1 MSLRRSPPPRRPIM
15 GADSNSDLMA
25 TGNVPQPD
33 LRQAASSD
41 TENNQITMRKRKQP
55 ENDLTDKFED
65 FESKILA
72 ILTSMAQ
79 TQNDK
84 LDLIHQDLSLVKNEL
99 TEVKSTTKQIVTEQ
113 NRISQELLKI
123 EKFKTNVEQKIEDL
137 TKEINTLK
145 VDVANSTTNITASA
159 TTGTSTDFTSYED
172 MMAEFHERSNREK
185 NVIISGINERNSDNR
200 AERLTHD
207 MNEVV
212 KILEL
217 VNPGCNKP
225 IKTIRMGKYDTN
237 KSRPL
242 KVCFA
247 SVDEARTILRNKTK
261 ITNETNNIKCYY
273 DQTPCQKKIMENTRN
288 ELKRRKDAGE
298 QDLTIRFI
306 RGIPKVVQNQS
317 KNLEKQD
324 LM

>member
-1 MSLRRSPPPRRPIM
+1 MSLPRSPPTRRPIM
-15 GADSNSDLMA
+15 NVDSNSDSTTIRNESEPELWQ
-25 TGNVPQPD
+25 T
-33 LRQAASSD
+33 ASSD

-55 ENDLTDKFED
+55 EDDLRDRFED
-65 FESKILA
+65 FENKILA
-72 ILTSMAQ
+72 ILTRTAK

-84 LDLIHQDLSLVKNEL
+84 LDQIHQDLSSLRNEL
-99 TEVKSTTKQIVTEQ
+99 TEVKTTTKQIVTEQ

-137 TKEINTLK
+137 TKNIDSIK
-145 VDVANSTTNITASA
+145 ADMANSTTNIIATASTA
-159 TTGTSTDFTSYED
+159 TSTDIESYEG
-172 MMAEFHERSNREK
+172 MIAEFHERSIREK
-185 NVIISGINERNSDNR
+185 NVIISGINELNSDNR
-200 AERLTHD
+200 AERLSYD

-225 IKTIRMGKYDTN
+225 IKTIRLGKFDTN
-237 KSRPL
+237 KARPL

-247 SVDEARTILRNKTK
+247 SAEEAKTILRNKTK

-273 DQTPCQKKIMENTRN
+273 DQTPCQKKMMENTRN

-298 QDLTIRFI
+298 QNLTIRFI
-306 RGIPKVVQNQS
+306 RGIPKIVQEQP
-317 KNLEKQD
+317 KN
-324 LM
+324 